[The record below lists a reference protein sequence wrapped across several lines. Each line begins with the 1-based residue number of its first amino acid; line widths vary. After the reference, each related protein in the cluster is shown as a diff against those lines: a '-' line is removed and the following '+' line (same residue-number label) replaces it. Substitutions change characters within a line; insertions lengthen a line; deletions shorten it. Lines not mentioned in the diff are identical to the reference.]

1 MHPRKHKE
9 KSWNIS
15 LFMKH
20 NIVPSFSPVST
31 NLIKPHQARNRTKLI
46 SLSLRFKHLVV
57 LIHQKYGNRKKKHE
71 KQDELRKVVCR
82 PVWNLRGC
90 IFALSCGGN
99 VCVQSSRLLD
109 EPAPG
114 ELVFRKRI
122 LCIHACSTPAKP
134 GPARQDVKLR
144 HLNNFI

>member
-1 MHPRKHKE
+1 MYTYQTTSYK
-9 KSWNIS
+9 
-15 LFMKH
+15 
-20 NIVPSFSPVST
+20 
-31 NLIKPHQARNRTKLI
+31 KPYQTYFLI
-46 SLSLRFKHLVV
+46 SSSQILGRINLSEIRK
-57 LIHQKYGNRKKKHE
+57 QKKKHK

-82 PVWNLRGC
+82 PVRNLRGC
-90 IFALSCGGN
+90 IFALSSGGN